1 MIVFFLC
8 TIFSFIDWIES
19 LPICNQTTKNLSL
32 LCSDTFYD
40 KSQYPEPLPNY
51 VKLQFVIQNIIEI
64 NENEQTIKL
73 SGGLELSWKDNRVKW
88 DLDEENK
95 PVNYPFYFTTQTEM
109 ERLWQPRVFFLNSIK
124 HNRDS
129 QETGFSETFIYV
141 DPSTLQKIH
150 DYTFSFKCKMDFKDY
165 PFDLHLCQLHI
176 LSGSGRSDFV
186 QLEKPII
193 TFTNDFHQNLQ
204 SLQFEVAI
212 RSLNS
217 TNEKQFT
224 NSSYSQANIEFKLT
238 RNAYIGLISTFYI
251 PTFTFS
257 LLALVSYTIP
267 IESVPGRMGLLIT
280 LYLIA
285 VNIYIAI
292 DMPKPRKDINYADIW
307 FYATIAPIIL
317 GVVEYGAILTFS
329 KFGDGR
335 IFGRAVNYRFL
346 DAIFF
351 GISLSLTLLFSSIYL
366 IIAFQ
371 PFHVP
376 LIV

>member
-1 MIVFFLC
+1 MFVLLLC
-8 TIFSFIDWIES
+8 TIFSIIGWIES
-19 LPICNQTTKNLSL
+19 ISICNQTTKNLSL
-32 LCSDTFYD
+32 LCSDAFYD

-73 SGGLELSWKDNRVKW
+73 SSGLELSWKDNRVKW
-88 DLDEENK
+88 DLTEENK
-95 PVNYPFYFTTQTEM
+95 PVNYPFYFTTPTEM
-109 ERLWQPRVFFLNSIK
+109 EGLWQPRVFFLNSIK
-124 HNRDS
+124 HNQDS
-129 QETGFSETFIYV
+129 TGFSDTFTYV
-141 DPSTLQKIH
+141 DPSIIQKIR
-150 DYTFSFKCKMDFKDY
+150 DYTFSFKCQMDFKNY
-165 PFDLHLCQLHI
+165 PFDLHLCKLHLI
-176 LSGSGRSDFV
+176 SGSGRSDFV
-186 QLEKPII
+186 QLEVPII
-193 TFTNDFHQNLQ
+193 TFTNDFQQNLQ

-217 TNEKQFT
+217 TNEIAFT

-292 DMPKPRKDINYADIW
+292 DMPKPRKNINYADIW

-317 GVVEYGAILTFS
+317 GVMEYGAILTFS
-329 KFGDGR
+329 KFCGGR
-335 IFGRAVNYRFL
+335 FFGRVVNYRFL

-366 IIAFQ
+366 VIAFQ
-371 PFHVP
+371 PFMY
-376 LIV
+376 I